1 MSADTITE
9 AVAEIS
15 PGRARRMEATSRRI
29 LDAATQ
35 LFLEEGFAATSIDKI
50 VERAS
55 ISKRTLYSRYRSK
68 EQIFVAIMRDQS
80 ASVLYDLDIAD
91 YTSGTIAEDLYKF
104 GVDLLRVANRPVS
117 VALFRNVAGEAQRFP
132 ELARDLD
139 LFATVLSIVSQILE
153 AEIRKGGVRIDDTR
167 QAAEY
172 FFDNLFG
179 MAFHSVIFGTKP
191 PMTEAII
198 DARARKAT
206 DYFLRAFRA

>member
-1 MSADTITE
+1 MSADTIP
-9 AVAEIS
+9 ASLAEIS

-80 ASVLYDLDIAD
+80 ASIVYDLDIAE
-91 YTSGTIAEDLYKF
+91 YTSGTIADDLYKF

-117 VALFRNVAGEAQRFP
+117 VALFRNIAGEAQRFP
-132 ELARDLD
+132 ELTRDLD
-139 LFATVLSIVSQILE
+139 LFSRVLSIISTILD
-153 AEIRKGGVRIDDTR
+153 AEIRKGGVRIDDTH
-167 QAAEY
+167 QAATY

-179 MAFHSVIFGTKP
+179 TAFHQVIFGTRP
-191 PMTEAII
+191 PMSEAII
-198 DARARKAT
+198 RGRARQAT
-206 DYFLRAFRA
+206 DYFLRTFRA